1 MNILI
6 VDDQPNVLA
15 SLATTIDWE
24 TIGIGE
30 VYTAG
35 STLSAKSILLDK
47 QIHILLT
54 DIEMPIENGL
64 KLIRWIRDQQLP
76 VECILI
82 TSHTDFLYAKQGIDL
97 GVIDYV
103 VQPAKSESI
112 LRAVK
117 NAIEKISSRNTMLQE
132 LQAGRFSNYEINS
145 ASRHF
150 LKTWP
155 QNDGSPEF
163 ETQLGEKIQRL
174 NDLGIHCSQEDSCA
188 FFLTNV
194 EEWTSLPLSEF
205 QLRNAYNEIVQSVF
219 SFVNGSATTYY
230 EDGSHLFTLL
240 TTPFAEELEPY
251 FKIIQ
256 QRAREFLHCSVSIYY
271 CCVSFRE
278 LLPAF
283 QLIAGMEYLNE
294 SDPTPRVERLYL
306 SAEKKN
312 LDQASQHFREYYEK
326 IVSYIQLHISEPI
339 SRQAISESIH
349 ISPDYIS
356 HIVRSIAECSCKE
369 LITHEKMKC
378 ARSMIENT
386 SQSIG
391 NIAAAC
397 GYDSFAY
404 FSKVYKATYGVSPR
418 RDRK

>member
-24 TIGIGE
+24 KTGIDD
-30 VYTAG
+30 VYTA
-35 STLSAKSILLDK
+35 SSSLAAKSILKEK
-47 QIHILLT
+47 QVHILLT
-54 DIEMPIENGL
+54 DIEMPMENGL

-103 VQPAKSESI
+103 VQPAKNESI
-112 LRAVK
+112 LRAVQ
-117 NAIEKISSRNTMLQE
+117 NAIKKISSRNTMMQE
-132 LQAGRFSNYEINS
+132 LQVGRFSNYEINN
-145 ASRHF
+145 ACKHF

-155 QNDGSPEF
+155 ANDNSPEF
-163 ETQLGEKIQRL
+163 AGQIQEKLKRL
-174 NDLGIHCSQEDSCA
+174 NELGFHCSQTDPCTL
-188 FFLTNV
+188 FLTNV

-205 QLRNAYNEIVQSVF
+205 ELRNSYNTIVQSVF
-219 SFVNGSATTYY
+219 SFLKGSATTYY
-230 EDGSHLFTLL
+230 EDGSHLVTLL
-240 TTPFAEELEPY
+240 SISSTDELEPY

-256 QRAREFLHCSVSIYY
+256 HQTEESLKCSVSIYY
-271 CCVSFRE
+271 CCVSFLD
-278 LLPAF
+278 LLSAYR
-283 QLIAGMEYLNE
+283 LISGMEYLTE
-294 SDPTPRVERLYL
+294 TDTTPRIVQLYL
-306 SAEKKN
+306 TAEQKN
-312 LDQASQHFREYYEK
+312 LDQASHHFREYYEK
-326 IVSYIQLHISEPI
+326 IESYIQLHISEPI
-339 SRQAISESIH
+339 TRQAISESIH

-369 LITHEKMKC
+369 LITHKKMKY
-378 ARSMIENT
+378 ARNLIENT
-386 SQSIG
+386 SQPIG
-391 NIAAAC
+391 NIAIAC

>member
-24 TIGIGE
+24 AAGIGE
-30 VYTAG
+30 VYTAN

-47 QIHILLT
+47 QVHILLT
-54 DIEMPIENGL
+54 DIEMPMENGL
-64 KLIRWIRDQQLP
+64 KLIRWIRDHQLP

-82 TSHTDFLYAKQGIDL
+82 TPHTDFLYAKQGIDL

-132 LQAGRFSNYEINS
+132 LQVGRFSHFEINN
-145 ASRHF
+145 ASKHF

-163 ETQLGEKIQRL
+163 ETQLRDKIKRL
-174 NDLGIHCSQEDSCA
+174 NELGFRCSQEDSCA
-188 FFLTNV
+188 LFLTNV

-205 QLRNAYNEIVQSVF
+205 ELRNTYNGIVQSVF

-230 EDGSHLFTLL
+230 EDGSHLVTLL
-240 TTPFAEELEPY
+240 TVPSTEELEPY

-256 QRAREFLHCSVSIYY
+256 HRAKETLKCSISIYF

-283 QLIAGMEYLNE
+283 RLISSMDYLNE

-326 IVSYIQLHISEPI
+326 IESFIQLHISEPI
-339 SRQAISESIH
+339 TRQAISESIH

-369 LITHEKMKC
+369 LITHEKMKH
-378 ARSMIENT
+378 ARHLIENT
-386 SQSIG
+386 SQPIG